1 MGSGRMEENLSETTE
16 DQELD
21 GHDGT
26 RLVPLVESI
35 RYRKRAQSAEKK
47 VEGLAEQL
55 AEANQKISQMSQD
68 LDGLQM
74 EQKLTRKLAAVG
86 TTDLEAAVLIA
97 KTRIQGVADED
108 VDACV
113 EQLRK
118 EKAYLF
124 SGSTETGTFRRTAG
138 VKDRAGQ
145 TQTAVE
151 QAAKKA
157 ARTGRRDDL
166 LHYLKLRRNLT

>member
-1 MGSGRMEENLSETTE
+1 MGSDRIEENLSETTE

-21 GHDGT
+21 GHEAA

-47 VEGLAEQL
+47 AESLAEQL

-74 EQKLTRKLAAVG
+74 EQKLTRKLAAAG
-86 TTDLEAAVLIA
+86 ATDLEAAVLVA
-97 KTRIQGVADED
+97 KTRIRGTADAD

-124 SGSTETGTFRRTAG
+124 GGSTETATSRKTAG
-138 VKDRAGQ
+138 AKDRAGQ
-145 TQTAVE
+145 TQTALE
-151 QAAKKA
+151 QAARRA

-166 LHYLKLRRNLT
+166 LHYLKLRRNLL